1 MEVLTV
7 NLPLFYFNSCA
18 FIKTSYSTFSSFF
31 FWVSWFIYCVNV
43 FIWALRMTFLAH
55 VWLLDTKRMYSVELW
70 EDSLSLSL
78 SENAFNYGSHGATH
92 NCSMPK
98 NRVQLS
104 SPVTTNERYKHIISC
119 SLRFVFQFLLAD
131 CILSVFTKY
140 LSKTC
145 FIISYVQITKLLLI
159 TFKYLFY
166 QEIWIINHWKNCFIF
181 NTLILWIHFKNHK
194 KYNYTTVCREIYL
207 PSFYFCPVRP
217 YCQRA
222 TLRLG

>member
-1 MEVLTV
+1 
-7 NLPLFYFNSCA
+7 
-18 FIKTSYSTFSSFF
+18 
-31 FWVSWFIYCVNV
+31 
-43 FIWALRMTFLAH
+43 MTFLAH
-55 VWLLDTKRMYSVELW
+55 VRLLDTKRMYSVELS

-119 SLRFVFQFLLAD
+119 SLRFVFQFLLTD

-145 FIISYVQITKLLLI
+145 FIISYVQITKLLLPLN
-159 TFKYLFY
+159 T
-166 QEIWIINHWKNCFIF
+166 CFIRKF
-181 NTLILWIHFKNHK
+181 
-194 KYNYTTVCREIYL
+194 E
-207 PSFYFCPVRP
+207 
-217 YCQRA
+217 
-222 TLRLG
+222 

>member
-18 FIKTSYSTFSSFF
+18 FIKTSYSTFFSFSFF
-31 FWVSWFIYCVNV
+31 SEFHGLFIVLMCSSELSEWLSWLMYDCLIRYV
-43 FIWALRMTFLAH
+43 FSRVL
-55 VWLLDTKRMYSVELW
+55 S

-78 SENAFNYGSHGATH
+78 SENALNYGSHGATH

-104 SPVTTNERYKHIISC
+104 SSVTTNERYKHIIRC

-140 LSKTC
+140 LISKTC
-145 FIISYVQITKLLLI
+145 FIISYVQITKLL
-159 TFKYLFY
+159 
-166 QEIWIINHWKNCFIF
+166 
-181 NTLILWIHFKNHK
+181 
-194 KYNYTTVCREIYL
+194 
-207 PSFYFCPVRP
+207 
-217 YCQRA
+217 
-222 TLRLG
+222 